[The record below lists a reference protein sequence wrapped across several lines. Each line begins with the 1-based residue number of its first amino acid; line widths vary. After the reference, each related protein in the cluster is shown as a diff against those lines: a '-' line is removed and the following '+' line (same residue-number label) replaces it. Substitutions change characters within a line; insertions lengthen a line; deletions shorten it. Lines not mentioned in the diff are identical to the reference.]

1 MSTPPIPIPKLSV
14 RSLPWPT
21 DWAALFG
28 TEAERPPIAR
38 PLILEIGFGQ
48 GETLR
53 HLSQT
58 HPDAYLIGL
67 EISHISMVK
76 IEKRQAQGALQ
87 NLRVVFGTAETALHH
102 CFAPHTLDAVHINFP
117 DPWFKARH
125 SRRRLMQRDTLDALV
140 SRLKPGADLYLATDI
155 LAYAE
160 MSHELLTATPA
171 LATQLP
177 EGVPWVHEFA
187 GRVLTKYERKAIA
200 EGRPRYFFHYRRR
213 PDVPAPDVPVMQEL
227 LPMPN
232 MILHMPLTLD
242 AMYAAFAPFNLSR
255 GDITVGF
262 KFAYV
267 GPRTLLVE
275 TYVHE
280 PTIEQRLGL
289 LVSVDP
295 NEPQKLRVRVSSMG
309 GPRPT
314 PGVHIAVK
322 ALADWLVGLHPDA
335 RVLQDKV
342 RQDFV

>member
-28 TEAERPPIAR
+28 SDTPR

-58 HPDAYLIGL
+58 RPDAHLIGL

-76 IEKRQAQGALQ
+76 LEKRQAQGELP

-102 CFAPHTLDAVHINFP
+102 CFAPNTLDAVHINFP

-155 LAYAE
+155 IAYAE
-160 MSHELLTATPA
+160 MSHELLAATPA
-171 LATQLP
+171 LANQLP
-177 EGVPWVHEFA
+177 GGVPWVHEFS

-200 EGRPRYFFHYRRR
+200 EGRPRYFFHYRR
-213 PDVPAPDVPVMQEL
+213 PDVPAPDVPVKQEL

-232 MILHMPLTLD
+232 MILESPVSLD
-242 AMYAAFAPFNLSR
+242 AMYAAFNPFNVQH

-280 PTIEQRLGL
+280 PTIEQRMGL

-322 ALADWLVGLHPDA
+322 ALADWLVRLHPEA